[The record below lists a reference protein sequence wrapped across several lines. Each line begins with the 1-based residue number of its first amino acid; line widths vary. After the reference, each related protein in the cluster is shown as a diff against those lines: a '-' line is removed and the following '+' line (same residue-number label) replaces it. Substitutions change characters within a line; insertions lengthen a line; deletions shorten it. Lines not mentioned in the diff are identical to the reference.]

1 MTNSDLGRILKS
13 DEIQNSIRR
22 PKTHGLRKIIK
33 KNPLK
38 NQAIMTRLN
47 PYSDVTRRTAI
58 LETKLNTY
66 KRQAAI
72 AKRRGVSTTTLY
84 LGCINFCCVL
94 KQAMGLKIE
103 SPVVYGPLVN

>member
-1 MTNSDLGRILKS
+1 MIMLDRVTVCSLPQQMMSNSDLGRLLKS
-13 DEIQNSIRR
+13 DEIQNAIRR
-22 PKTHGLRKIIK
+22 PKTDRLRRILK

-58 LETKLNTY
+58 LETELNTY

-72 AKRRGVSTTTLY
+72 AKRRGVRL
-84 LGCINFCCVL
+84 LLPI
-94 KQAMGLKIE
+94 
-103 SPVVYGPLVN
+103 